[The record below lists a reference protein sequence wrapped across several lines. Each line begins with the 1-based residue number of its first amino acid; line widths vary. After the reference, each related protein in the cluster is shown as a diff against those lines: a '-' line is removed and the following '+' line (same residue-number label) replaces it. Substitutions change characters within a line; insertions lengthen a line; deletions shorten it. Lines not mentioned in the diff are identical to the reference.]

1 MCILV
6 TQGGLPASS
15 GTRQFAQ
22 ELLDKLPGKS
32 GSNGRPPI
40 AALPSQRTQ
49 EAAARAFL
57 KQNAQYALLEEEE
70 DEDAAPVL
78 PAPTTAPVPKKREKK
93 LRKERAGNARIQ
105 CGTHGISI
113 DVMVVH
119 TSSCCVHTFP
129 LDVSTHSADVYM
141 HDSVSVDTTK
151 LSTTYSM
158 FIMLPQP
165 QAFFYAAVVH
175 DHCQCSSSL

>member
-1 MCILV
+1 MVV

-70 DEDAAPVL
+70 DEDAAPMQ
-78 PAPTTAPVPKKREKK
+78 PPPTTAPLPKKREKK
-93 LRKERAGNARIQ
+93 LRKERAGNARVVWHTWYRHAAVPANSY
-105 CGTHGISI
+105 CLHTLHLDMGTH
-113 DVMVVH
+113 
-119 TSSCCVHTFP
+119 
-129 LDVSTHSADVYM
+129 STDVYK
-141 HDSVSVDTTK
+141 HHSHAYVLATVQSC
-151 LSTTYSM
+151 LLCSYTY
-158 FIMLPQP
+158 
-165 QAFFYAAVVH
+165 
-175 DHCQCSSSL
+175 CSAMASYLFA

>member
-1 MCILV
+1 MHASAVMHLCITV
-6 TQGGLPASS
+6 MQGGLPASS

-40 AALPSQRTQ
+40 AAPSQRTQ

-78 PAPTTAPVPKKREKK
+78 PAPTTAALPKKREKK
-93 LRKERAGNARIQ
+93 LKKERAGEACMAWQ
-105 CGTHGISI
+105 ATGTSISTFL
-113 DVMVVH
+113 DMH
-119 TSSCCVHTFP
+119 TSNCYAHGVIGRAHT
-129 LDVSTHSADVYM
+129 HW
-141 HDSVSVDTTK
+141 
-151 LSTTYSM
+151 
-158 FIMLPQP
+158 
-165 QAFFYAAVVH
+165 
-175 DHCQCSSSL
+175 